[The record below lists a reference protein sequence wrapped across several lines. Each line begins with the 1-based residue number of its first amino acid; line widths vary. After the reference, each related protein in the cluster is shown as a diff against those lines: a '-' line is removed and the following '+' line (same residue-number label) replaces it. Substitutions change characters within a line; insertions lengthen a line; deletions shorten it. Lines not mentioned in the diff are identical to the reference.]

1 MTDVATTA
9 NGLPDLEPV
18 ISDWEMSVVE
28 GRLREAWLGTVPD
41 ETAFV
46 SFIQEPRDI
55 EREGRVYHID
65 RMAVFG
71 VLSPH
76 PTNKLAPSI
85 FTHGTVSYEAFDEE
99 RKARKHYASTKPDPA
114 LVIMAAVLKN
124 HMETL
129 SNLREIIH

>member
-1 MTDVATTA
+1 MTEAATTD
-9 NGLPDLEPV
+9 GLPDLEPV

-28 GRLREAWLGTVPD
+28 GRLRELWMGAVPD

-55 EREGRVYHID
+55 EREGDVYHID

-76 PTNKLAPSI
+76 PTNPHAPSI
-85 FTHGTVSYEAFDEE
+85 FTHGTVAYDAFDAE
-99 RKARKHYASTKPDPA
+99 RKARTHFVSVGPDPA

-129 SNLREIIH
+129 SNLKEIIH